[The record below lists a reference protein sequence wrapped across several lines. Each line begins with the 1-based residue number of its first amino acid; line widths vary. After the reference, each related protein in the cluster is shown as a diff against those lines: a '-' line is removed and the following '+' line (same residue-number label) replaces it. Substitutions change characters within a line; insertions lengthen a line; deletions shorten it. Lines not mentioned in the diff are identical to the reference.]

1 MNTKQNSYLWNIK
14 KEAIM
19 GALELRDNLLQYI
32 NQADERLLKVVKA
45 VMESYWEDEVVAYTI
60 DGKPLTKSAY
70 KNELKEAIDEMKRG
84 EFTTQEDLEKESEN
98 W

>member
-1 MNTKQNSYLWNIK
+1 
-14 KEAIM
+14 M
-19 GALELRDNLLQYI
+19 GALGLRDNLLQYI

-45 VMESYWEDEVVAYTI
+45 VMESYWEEEVVAYSV
-60 DGKPLTKSAY
+60 DGKPLTKIVY
-70 KNELKEAIDEMKRG
+70 KEELKEAIAEIKRG

>member
-1 MNTKQNSYLWNIK
+1 
-14 KEAIM
+14 M

-45 VMESYWEDEVVAYTI
+45 VMESYWEDEIIAHTI
-60 DGKPLTKSAY
+60 DGKPLTKKAY
-70 KNELKEAIDEMKRG
+70 KEELDEAVAEIKKGD
-84 EFTTQEDLEKESEN
+84 FTTQEDLEKESEN

>member
-1 MNTKQNSYLWNIK
+1 
-14 KEAIM
+14 M
-19 GALELRDNLLQYI
+19 GALELRDSLLQYI

-45 VMESYWEDEVVAYTI
+45 VMESYWEEEVVAYSV
-60 DGKPLTKSAY
+60 DGKPLTKIAY
-70 KNELKEAIDEMKRG
+70 KEELKEAITEIKRG